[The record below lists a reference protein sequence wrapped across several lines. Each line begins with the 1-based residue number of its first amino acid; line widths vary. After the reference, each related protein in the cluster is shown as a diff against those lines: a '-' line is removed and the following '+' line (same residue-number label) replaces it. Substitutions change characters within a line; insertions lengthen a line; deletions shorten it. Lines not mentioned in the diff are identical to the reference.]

1 MEGKG
6 PASATPRAQR
16 LATAL
21 RSNLRRRKA
30 AVALRPEKPRN

>member
-21 RSNLRRRKA
+21 RENLSRRK
-30 AVALRPEKPRN
+30 VSVWLRPERPCN

>member
-21 RSNLRRRKA
+21 RENLRRRK
-30 AVALRPEKPRN
+30 VSVWLRPERPCN